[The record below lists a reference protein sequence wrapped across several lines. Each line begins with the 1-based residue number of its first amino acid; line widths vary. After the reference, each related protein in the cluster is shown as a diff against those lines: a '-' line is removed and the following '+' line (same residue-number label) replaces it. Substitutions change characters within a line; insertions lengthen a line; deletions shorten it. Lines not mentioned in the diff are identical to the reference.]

1 MTAASLLG
9 PVTAAIRAAASGPL
23 PAELGEAQSLVL
35 DLGFDSLAMA
45 RLGLALEDQFGRSI
59 LLDGWLSLEAEPTML
74 TIGSLCIYLG
84 SRLGTDERQ
93 DT

>member
-9 PVTAAIRAAASGPL
+9 PVTAAIRAAAGGPL
-23 PAELGEAQSLVL
+23 PAELGEGQSLVL

-59 LLDGWLSLEAEPTML
+59 LLDGWLSSESEPTML
-74 TIGSLCIYLG
+74 TVGSLCAFLG
-84 SRLGTDERQ
+84 SRLSSPPR
-93 DT
+93 